1 MAKAKETGEK
11 SKKKKQGLVQRMM
24 FGSENKPD
32 LTPEKMNVSKWAQF
46 KNLFFGR
53 FGTMVALNLLTCLFA
68 LPAVLVMVLFY
79 MNKTIGNGFIPYSS
93 NFGIGYPVVTDA
105 ARLGG
110 IMTFTYNLYEFSL
123 LIPCIAIFALGV
135 AGNLYVMRKLI
146 WDEPTRTVKDFF
158 RGIGKCWLPALLM
171 GVFFGLTLLLF
182 EFSLGYFDAYGLS
195 KSVKILC
202 IVLSSILL
210 AFMILFTSFFMTQT
224 AAFKMRPMVLIRN
237 SVLFVLGTNVQAIVF
252 IGIGIA
258 PVFLMFIP
266 GITMLLAMLY
276 IFLGFSYSTLVI
288 SLFCHRCYERFLYD
302 KIDRSS
308 AAYTK
313 RGNDISDDDPD
324 RPAQPKKRAPVQ
336 YKNPKKRK
344 KSIDEGASIT
354 PLAPTFRRE
363 DLERLEKEHERVMAE
378 SEDSEDEL
386 GELEDDEPDLTDT
399 AVDTDNVAATDNVA
413 PTDNNTATDNSAATD
428 NNTATDNSAATG
440 ENVDTPAAD
449 AENTS
454 DADNADVGTTE
465 DK

>member
-1 MAKAKETGEK
+1 MAKAKDAGDK
-11 SKKKKQGLVQRMM
+11 SKKKKQGIVQRMM
-24 FGSENKPD
+24 FGNENKPD
-32 LTPEKMNVSKWAQF
+32 LTPDKMNVSKWAQF

-68 LPAVLVMVLFY
+68 LPAVAVMVLFY

-93 NFGIGYPVVTDA
+93 NFGIGYPVITDA
-105 ARLGG
+105 ARMGE
-110 IMTFTYNLYEFSL
+110 IMTFTYNLYEFAL
-123 LIPCIAIFALGV
+123 LVPCIAVFALGV
-135 AGNLYVMRKLI
+135 AGNLYVVRKLI
-146 WDEPTRTVKDFF
+146 WEEPTRTFKDFF
-158 RGIGKCWLPALLM
+158 RGIGKCWLPALSM
-171 GVFFGLTLLLF
+171 GIVFGLTLLLF
-182 EFSLGYFDAYGLS
+182 EFSLGYFDAYQLS
-195 KSVKILC
+195 RAVKILC

-237 SVLFVLGTNVQAIVF
+237 SLLFVVGTNIQAIVF

-276 IFLGFSYSTLVI
+276 VFLGFSFSTLVI
-288 SLFCHRCYERFLYD
+288 SLFCHRCYEKFLYD
-302 KIDRSS
+302 KIERST

-313 RGNDISDDDPD
+313 RGNDIADDGDSE
-324 RPAQPKKRAPVQ
+324 RPAQQKKRAPAQ

-363 DLERLEKEHERVMAE
+363 DLERLEKEHERVLAE
-378 SEDSEDEL
+378 SEDEL
-386 GELEDDEPDLTDT
+386 GELDDDDTDLPDATTPAENGAT
-399 AVDTDNVAATDNVA
+399 AVIEGDVGSDAGTENSTDEM
-413 PTDNNTATDNSAATD
+413 P
-428 NNTATDNSAATG
+428 
-440 ENVDTPAAD
+440 DTPD
-449 AENTS
+449 A
-454 DADNADVGTTE
+454 TE